1 MPAWNDRTRGRL
13 AGVEKEEEIEKLGRN
28 GHAVY
33 VIVFPSYPSLTDVHE
48 PHRLSEDRQT

>member
-28 GHAVY
+28 GRAVY

-48 PHRLSEDRQT
+48 PHRLSEDRQK